1 MTEKKTTKTEE
12 TLVLNLTPDQAEY
25 LRESINNYIE
35 MVSVTYVVKGIAIVE
50 HEHIKETNPTQYTEA
65 MSLEYDELKEQAT
78 HLDLAL
84 SRAWVIQIL
93 IHELLQLPLP
103 ERKSNEE
110 IIADYAKSLQNGDR
124 TDEQDAAVSE
134 DSEVLSTESKE

>member
-1 MTEKKTTKTEE
+1 
-12 TLVLNLTPDQAEY
+12 
-25 LRESINNYIE
+25 
-35 MVSVTYVVKGIAIVE
+35 
-50 HEHIKETNPTQYTEA
+50 
-65 MSLEYDELKEQAT
+65 
-78 HLDLAL
+78 
-84 SRAWVIQIL
+84 VIQIL

-103 ERKSNEE
+103 EKKSNEE